1 MRHWME
7 EEFDRTGL
15 PRVSLAAYLGLD
27 ASLISRIIRG
37 ERPMHPEENDLAR
50 AFFSIVTKT
59 PKKKDVSA
67 IEHLKISKRREA
79 AAFELA
85 HWLLNKNLIASD
97 SRLRSLLVEVANKA
111 ISLTADQIVALC
123 RFLPIDLEKL
133 VDAQKVVPAWD
144 ADDARVAELQ
154 TNSDIIRDLT
164 KEAAVWVGHGTPYQ
178 FYRSTAK
185 RSPKALGESIQSVV
199 LESLSDAGRFRSHA
213 DSIHHCE
220 PFVVT
225 TDRFAPRFE
234 QGQTIFLEHHAQ
246 EPRKGDYVA
255 VIKPTRDEKRPNA
268 VLGRL
273 IFITSE
279 SISVMGPRNTQL
291 DIPLGRDT
299 RIQRIAF
306 CKF

>member
-1 MRHWME
+1 
-7 EEFDRTGL
+7 
-15 PRVSLAAYLGLD
+15 
-27 ASLISRIIRG
+27 
-37 ERPMHPEENDLAR
+37 MHPEENDLAR